1 MNLHDIIVDTARPA
15 MYINADNKCAGFDD
29 WDRAE
34 ASGRPYC
41 IETRPEVIPVDID
54 AEHLDYLEAFR
65 QTIAANGDPYLEV
78 MSGGPDSPNRHFFIH
93 VPDEQRRN
101 MVIAELRAICG
112 AKPVRVGQK
121 IRPPFTPHRNGA
133 DISTPVN
140 DYTVDDF
147 LLWVTGVMA

>member
-1 MNLHDIIVDTARPA
+1 MNLYDIIVDTARPA

-78 MSGGPDSPNRHFFIH
+78 MSGGPASPNRHFFIH

-140 DYTVDDF
+140 DYTLDDF